1 MPVILL
7 LTLAML
13 TVAPFPWSDGSWR
26 QRFLRAAILFGVLL
40 TAITES
46 LSLLHALTFWGLIA
60 AWGAVLLMLGVWT
73 LRHGGLRQP
82 TRIALPTQSLNR
94 WLLAGLAVVMLAT
107 GLVAVLAPVQTPDSL
122 SYHMSRVAH
131 WAQDGSVTHFATGIE
146 RQLFMSP
153 LAEYVLLQVF
163 VLGQGDGLINLPNWL
178 VFMALAVAASW
189 LAARFGANSTGQTL
203 AALFSVSVPI
213 AIAQAS
219 STTTDLM
226 TAFWLACLATEVLE
240 LVEKKDDRFGLV
252 FTGLSAGLAVLTKPT
267 GAVFALPFL
276 GWAAWAVL
284 RRDGWRRAVGL
295 TLVVGVSVM
304 GLNAGIFS
312 RNLTLYGHPLGP
324 TEVIQ
329 YHANQVF
336 SPSMLA
342 SNLVRNL
349 AVHLGTI
356 GPLNRLVVQ
365 GIEGI
370 HRLIGL
376 DSSDPRTSLTSPFVV
391 MAPRNEDI
399 IGNLVP
405 LLLFLAA
412 CLGWLIWR
420 KNRPAKTGG
429 LALCLWAGFLV
440 FSLTNRWQL
449 FATRLQLPFF
459 MLAAP
464 FSAVI
469 MIRLLP
475 RSWIPLLAGLTFVSV
490 LPWTFSLFTRPIL
503 PIPGWTDSQSILTSD
518 RDASMFRSVGVD
530 QDYYQEV
537 AAEIRAAGCRNVQL
551 VLRGDDPE
559 YLWWKV
565 LGGGLDRHMEI
576 EWRVSGTPS
585 AALAKPDFIPC
596 AAIMD
601 DRVPSGEFPDLRMAG
616 EHNGIYFFLKKP

>member
-7 LTLAML
+7 LTLVLL
-13 TVAPFPWSDGSWR
+13 TVAPFPWNGGSWR
-26 QRFLRAAILFGVLL
+26 QRILRAAILFGVLV

-46 LSLLHALTFWGLIA
+46 LSLLHALTFWGLTA
-60 AWGAVLLMLGVWT
+60 AWGTVLLALGTWT
-73 LRHGGLRQP
+73 FRHGGLQFLP
-82 TRIALPTQSLNR
+82 RIALPRQKLDR
-94 WLLAGLAVVMLAT
+94 WLLAGLAVVILAT
-107 GLVAVLAPVQTPDSL
+107 GLVAILAPVQTPDSL

-131 WAQDGSVTHFATGIE
+131 WAQDASVAHFATGIE

-153 LAEYVLLQVF
+153 LAEYVSLQVF

-178 VFMALAVAASW
+178 VFVALAVAASW
-189 LAARFGANSTGQTL
+189 LACQLGANSTGQIL
-203 AALFSVSVPI
+203 AALFSASVPI

-226 TAFWLACLATEVLE
+226 AAFWVACLATEALA
-240 LVEKKDDRFGLV
+240 LVQRKDNRFGLV

-295 TLVVGVSVM
+295 TLVVGVSVLA
-304 GLNAGIFS
+304 LNAGIFS
-312 RNLTLYGHPLGP
+312 RNLALYGQPLGP

-336 SPSMLA
+336 SPGVLA

-356 GPLNRLVVQ
+356 GPLNRLVMQ
-365 GIEGI
+365 GVEGI

-376 DSSDPRTSLTSPFVV
+376 DSSDPRTSLTAPFVV

-412 CLGWLIWR
+412 CLGWLVRR
-420 KNRPAKTGG
+420 KNSPEDAGWF
-429 LALCLWAGFLV
+429 ALCLWAGFLI

-469 MIRLLP
+469 MIRFLP
-475 RSWIPLLAGLTFVSV
+475 RSWISLLAVLTFVSA

-503 PIPGWTDSQSILTSD
+503 PIPGWTDSRSILNSN

-537 AAEIRAAGCRNVQL
+537 AAEIRAAGCRDVQL

-559 YLWWKV
+559 YLWWKA
-565 LGGGLDRHMEI
+565 LGGGRKWGMEI
-576 EWRVSGTPS
+576 EWRVSNTPS
-585 AALAKPDFIPC
+585 AALSKPDFIPC

-601 DRVPSGEFPDLRMAG
+601 DRVPSGEFPDLAFAR